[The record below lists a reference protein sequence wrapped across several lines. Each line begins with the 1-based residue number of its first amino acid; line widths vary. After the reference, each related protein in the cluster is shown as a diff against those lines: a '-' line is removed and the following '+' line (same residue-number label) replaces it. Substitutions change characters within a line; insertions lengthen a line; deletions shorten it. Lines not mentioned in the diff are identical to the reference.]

1 MKIARIFLIIPA
13 PSWEGAEGNDL
24 PPPTPKLTHWRGM
37 REGGGGGRSR
47 SVTWR
52 RGVSRQFYWD
62 THRRQTWTSSV
73 VPDASQHWLYKP
85 SRQEMAV
92 SVVHWCSVTGQLLW
106 RSLKQPSVP
115 LSGILQEKRP
125 CTARSRVVV
134 WNHRRRDPLVCGSKA
149 HQDSS
154 WQKPSGSA
162 SEPFSLLCIY
172 PVLSK
177 TQSP

>member
-1 MKIARIFLIIPA
+1 MQKPLILYHAHRLSQCCRVKISDPYYPFGEIYSCASWNHGTVSANPNYIWWPANQWKLPEYSLLFLPQ
-13 PSWEGAEGNDL
+13 AEREQQVMNDL
-24 PPPTPKLTHWRGM
+24 PPPPTPKLTHWRGM

-92 SVVHWCSVTGQLLW
+92 SVVHWYSVTGRLLW

-115 LSGILQEKRP
+115 L
-125 CTARSRVVV
+125 
-134 WNHRRRDPLVCGSKA
+134 
-149 HQDSS
+149 
-154 WQKPSGSA
+154 
-162 SEPFSLLCIY
+162 
-172 PVLSK
+172 
-177 TQSP
+177 